1 MEPAI
6 GCLILLGVMALLF
19 ITELIPLAVT
29 ALGGAIICGFLNY
42 IPDDMVFLGL
52 SHPTV
57 TLFAG
62 MFVVGA
68 AMFHTGLAHSIGVF
82 IVKRAGKSEKYLM
95 LCIMIIAALLSTFLS
110 NTGTAACLLPV
121 VMVICAAAKISPSRQ
136 LLPLAYAVCGGGL
149 MSLIASPS
157 NVIISGALSNFGYE
171 PFSFFEFAH
180 IGLPVTLAIIVYMF
194 FVGRRLLPQGGLVP
208 EKYAAELDPMQH
220 NVPKQVISGCILVGC
235 IIVMCLD
242 LEKITIEMA
251 AVIGAL
257 ICVLTGCLTEK
268 QAYHSIAWSSI
279 FLFAG
284 MMPVSH
290 ALYNTGAAELLAH
303 WILDMLGG
311 DPAPIVVVAVLFA
324 VTALLTQFMS
334 NSATAALLAPIGIV
348 LAQKLGVSPYP
359 VLMTIAVAA
368 ACAFATPIG
377 TPPCTLVLG
386 PGRYRFVDYIRAG
399 LPLVLLCFAITM
411 AVVPLVWPF

>member
-1 MEPAI
+1 MDPAI

-29 ALGGAIICGFLNY
+29 AMGGAIICGFLNF
-42 IPDDMVFLGL
+42 IPDNVVFSGL

-82 IVKRAGKSEKYLM
+82 IVKRAGKSQKNLM
-95 LCIMIIAALLSTFLS
+95 LCIMIVAAVLSMCLS

-121 VMVICAAAKISPSRQ
+121 VMGICAAAKMAPSRQ
-136 LLPLAYAVCGGGL
+136 LLPLAYAVCSGG
-149 MSLIASPS
+149 MISLVGTPP
-157 NVIISGALSNFGYE
+157 NIIVSGALSNFGYR
-171 PFSFFEFAH
+171 PFGFFEFAWVGVPLTVLT
-180 IGLPVTLAIIVYMF
+180 ILYMYF
-194 FVGRRLLPQGGLVP
+194 AGRRLLPEGGEVP
-208 EKYAAELDPMQH
+208 EKFLAELDPMQH
-220 NVPKQVISGCILVGC
+220 NVPKQVIAGCILLGC

-242 LEKITIEMA
+242 LQKITIEMA

-257 ICVLTGCLTEK
+257 VCVLTGCLTEK
-268 QAYHSIAWSSI
+268 QAYHSIEWSTI

-290 ALYNTGAAELLAH
+290 ALYNTGAAELLAR
-303 WILDMLGG
+303 WILEALGTPSPLALTML
-311 DPAPIVVVAVLFA
+311 LFA

-334 NSATAALLAPIGIV
+334 NSASAALSAPIGIV
-348 LAQKLGVSPYP
+348 IAQKLGISPYP
-359 VLMTIAVAA
+359 LLMVIAVASS
-368 ACAFATPIG
+368 CAYATPIG
-377 TPPCTLVLG
+377 TPPCTLMVG
-386 PGRYRFVDYIRAG
+386 PGNYRFVDYIKAG
-399 LPLVLLCFAITM
+399 LPLILLCFAATVII
-411 AVVPLVWPF
+411 VPLVWPF

>member
-1 MEPAI
+1 MEPAV

-29 ALGGAIICGFLNY
+29 AMGGAIICGFLNY
-42 IPDDMVFLGL
+42 IPDNGVFLGL

-82 IVKRAGKSEKYLM
+82 IVKRAGKSQKNLM
-95 LCIMIIAALLSTFLS
+95 LCIMVVAAVLSMCLS

-121 VMVICAAAKISPSRQ
+121 VMGICAAAKMSPSRQ
-136 LLPLAYAVCGGGL
+136 LIPLAYAVCSGG
-149 MSLIASPS
+149 MISLVGTPPNI
-157 NVIISGALSNFGYE
+157 IISGALSNFGYQ
-171 PFSFFEFAH
+171 PFEFFEFAW
-180 IGLPVTLAIIVYMF
+180 IGVPITLVTIVSMY
-194 FVGRRLLPQGGLVP
+194 FVGRRLLPEGGEVP
-208 EKYAAELDPMQH
+208 EKFLAELDPMQH
-220 NVPKQVISGCILVGC
+220 NVPKQVIAGLILVGC
-235 IIVMCLD
+235 MVVMCLD

-251 AVIGAL
+251 AVVGAL

-268 QAYHSIAWSSI
+268 QAYNSIEWSTI

-290 ALYNTGAAELLAH
+290 ALYNTGAAELLAR
-303 WILDMLGG
+303 WMLEMLGG
-311 DPAPIVVVAVLFA
+311 APGPLVVTAVIFI

-334 NSATAALLAPIGIV
+334 NSASAALLAPIGLV
-348 LAQKLGVSPYP
+348 VSQKLGVSPYP
-359 VLMTIAVAA
+359 VLMSIAVASS
-368 ACAFATPIG
+368 CAFATPIG
-377 TPPCTLVLG
+377 TPPCTLMVG
-386 PGRYRFVDYIRAG
+386 PGQYRFVDYIKAG
-399 LPLVLLCFAITM
+399 LPLIILCFAATVII
-411 AVVPLVWPF
+411 VPLVWPF

>member
-1 MEPAI
+1 MDPAI

-29 ALGGAIICGFLNY
+29 AMGGAIICGFLNF
-42 IPDDMVFLGL
+42 IPDNVVFSGL

-82 IVKRAGKSEKYLM
+82 IVKRAGKSQKNLM
-95 LCIMIIAALLSTFLS
+95 LCIMIVAAVLSMCLS

-121 VMVICAAAKISPSRQ
+121 VMGICAAAKMAPSRQ
-136 LLPLAYAVCGGGL
+136 LLPLAYAVCSGG
-149 MSLIASPS
+149 MISLVGTPP
-157 NVIISGALSNFGYE
+157 NIIVSGALSNFGYR
-171 PFSFFEFAH
+171 PFGFFEFAWVGVPLTVLT
-180 IGLPVTLAIIVYMF
+180 ILYMYF
-194 FVGRRLLPQGGLVP
+194 AGRRLLPEGGEVP
-208 EKYAAELDPMQH
+208 EKFLAELDPMQH
-220 NVPKQVISGCILVGC
+220 NVPKQVIAGCILLGC

-242 LEKITIEMA
+242 LQKITIEMA

-257 ICVLTGCLTEK
+257 VCVLTGCLTEK
-268 QAYHSIAWSSI
+268 QAHHSIEWSTI

-290 ALYNTGAAELLAH
+290 ALYNTGAAELLAR
-303 WILDMLGG
+303 WILEALGTPSPLAITML
-311 DPAPIVVVAVLFA
+311 LFA

-334 NSATAALLAPIGIV
+334 NSASAALIAPIGIV
-348 LAQKLGVSPYP
+348 IAQKLGISPYP
-359 VLMTIAVAA
+359 LLMVIAVASS
-368 ACAFATPIG
+368 CAYATPIG
-377 TPPCTLVLG
+377 TPPCTLMVG
-386 PGRYRFVDYIRAG
+386 PGNYRFVDYIKAG
-399 LPLVLLCFAITM
+399 LPLILLCFAATVII
-411 AVVPLVWPF
+411 VPLVWPF

>member
-1 MEPAI
+1 MDPAI

-29 ALGGAIICGFLNY
+29 AMGGAIICGFLNF
-42 IPDDMVFLGL
+42 IPDNVVFSGL

-82 IVKRAGKSEKYLM
+82 IVKRAGKSQKNLM
-95 LCIMIIAALLSTFLS
+95 LCIMIVAAVLSMCLS

-121 VMVICAAAKISPSRQ
+121 VMGICAAAKMAPSRQ
-136 LLPLAYAVCGGGL
+136 LLPLAYAVCSGG
-149 MSLIASPS
+149 MISLVGTPP
-157 NVIISGALSNFGYE
+157 NIIVSGALSNFGYR
-171 PFSFFEFAH
+171 PFGFFEFAWVGVPLTVLT
-180 IGLPVTLAIIVYMF
+180 ILYMYF
-194 FVGRRLLPQGGLVP
+194 AGRRLLPEGGEVP
-208 EKYAAELDPMQH
+208 EKFLAELDPMQH
-220 NVPKQVISGCILVGC
+220 NVPKQVIAGCILLGC

-242 LEKITIEMA
+242 LQKITIEMA

-257 ICVLTGCLTEK
+257 VCVLTGCLTEK
-268 QAYHSIAWSSI
+268 QAYHSIEWSTI

-290 ALYNTGAAELLAH
+290 ALYNTGAAELLTR
-303 WILDMLGG
+303 WILEALGTPSPLAITML
-311 DPAPIVVVAVLFA
+311 LFA

-334 NSATAALLAPIGIV
+334 NSASAALIAPIGIV
-348 LAQKLGVSPYP
+348 IAQKLSISPYP
-359 VLMTIAVAA
+359 LLMVIAVASS
-368 ACAFATPIG
+368 CAYATPIG
-377 TPPCTLVLG
+377 TPPCTLMVG
-386 PGRYRFVDYIRAG
+386 PGNYRFVDYIKAG
-399 LPLVLLCFAITM
+399 LPLILLCFAATVII
-411 AVVPLVWPF
+411 VPLVWPF

>member
-1 MEPAI
+1 MDPAI

-29 ALGGAIICGFLNY
+29 AMGGAIICGFLNF
-42 IPDDMVFLGL
+42 IPDNVVFSGL

-82 IVKRAGKSEKYLM
+82 IVKRAGKSQKNLM
-95 LCIMIIAALLSTFLS
+95 LCIMIVAAVLSMCLS

-121 VMVICAAAKISPSRQ
+121 VMGICAAAKMAPSRQ
-136 LLPLAYAVCGGGL
+136 LLPLAYAVCSGG
-149 MSLIASPS
+149 MISLVGTPP
-157 NVIISGALSNFGYE
+157 NIIVSGALSNFGYR
-171 PFSFFEFAH
+171 PFGFFEFAWVGVPLTVLT
-180 IGLPVTLAIIVYMF
+180 ILYMYF
-194 FVGRRLLPQGGLVP
+194 AGRSLLPEGGEVP
-208 EKYAAELDPMQH
+208 EKFLAELDPMQH
-220 NVPKQVISGCILVGC
+220 NVPKQVIAGCILLGC

-242 LEKITIEMA
+242 LQKITIEMA

-257 ICVLTGCLTEK
+257 VCVLTGCLTEK
-268 QAYHSIAWSSI
+268 QAYHSIEWSTI

-290 ALYNTGAAELLAH
+290 ALYNTGAAELLAR
-303 WILDMLGG
+303 WILEALGTPSPLAITML
-311 DPAPIVVVAVLFA
+311 LFA

-334 NSATAALLAPIGIV
+334 NSASAALIAPIGIV
-348 LAQKLGVSPYP
+348 IAQKLGISPYP
-359 VLMTIAVAA
+359 LLMVIAVASS
-368 ACAFATPIG
+368 CAYATPIG
-377 TPPCTLVLG
+377 TPPCTLMVG
-386 PGRYRFVDYIRAG
+386 PGNYRFVDYIKAG
-399 LPLVLLCFAITM
+399 LPLILLCFAATVII
-411 AVVPLVWPF
+411 VPLVWPF

>member
-1 MEPAI
+1 MDQAI

-29 ALGGAIICGFLNY
+29 AMGGAIICGFLNF
-42 IPDDMVFLGL
+42 IPDNVVFSGL

-82 IVKRAGKSEKYLM
+82 IVKRAGKSQKNLM
-95 LCIMIIAALLSTFLS
+95 LCIMIVAAVLSMCLS

-121 VMVICAAAKISPSRQ
+121 VMGICAAAKMAPSRQ
-136 LLPLAYAVCGGGL
+136 LLPLAYAVCSGG
-149 MSLIASPS
+149 MISLVGTPP
-157 NVIISGALSNFGYE
+157 NIIVSGALSNFGYR
-171 PFSFFEFAH
+171 PFGFFEFAWVGVPLTVLT
-180 IGLPVTLAIIVYMF
+180 ILYMYF
-194 FVGRRLLPQGGLVP
+194 AGRRLLPEGGEVP
-208 EKYAAELDPMQH
+208 EKFLAELDPMQH
-220 NVPKQVISGCILVGC
+220 NVPKQVIAGCILLGC

-242 LEKITIEMA
+242 LQKITIEMA

-257 ICVLTGCLTEK
+257 VCVLTGCLTEK
-268 QAYHSIAWSSI
+268 QAYHSIEWSTI

-290 ALYNTGAAELLAH
+290 ALYNTGAAELLAR
-303 WILDMLGG
+303 WILEALGTPSPLVITML
-311 DPAPIVVVAVLFA
+311 LFA

-334 NSATAALLAPIGIV
+334 NSASAALIAPIGIV
-348 LAQKLGVSPYP
+348 IAQKLSISPYP
-359 VLMTIAVAA
+359 LLMVIAVASS
-368 ACAFATPIG
+368 CAYATPIG
-377 TPPCTLVLG
+377 TPPCTLMVG
-386 PGRYRFVDYIRAG
+386 PGNYRFVDYIKAG
-399 LPLVLLCFAITM
+399 LPLILLCFAATVII
-411 AVVPLVWPF
+411 VPLVWPF

>member
-1 MEPAI
+1 MDPAI

-29 ALGGAIICGFLNY
+29 AMGGAIICGFLNF
-42 IPDDMVFLGL
+42 IPDNVVFSGL

-82 IVKRAGKSEKYLM
+82 IVKRAGKSQKNLM
-95 LCIMIIAALLSTFLS
+95 MCIMIVAAVLSMCLS

-121 VMVICAAAKISPSRQ
+121 VMGICAAAKMAPSRQ
-136 LLPLAYAVCGGGL
+136 LLPLAYAVCSGG
-149 MSLIASPS
+149 MISLVGTPP
-157 NVIISGALSNFGYE
+157 NIIVSGAPSNFGYR
-171 PFSFFEFAH
+171 PFGFFEFAWVGVPLTVLT
-180 IGLPVTLAIIVYMF
+180 ILYMYF
-194 FVGRRLLPQGGLVP
+194 AGRRLLPEGGEVP
-208 EKYAAELDPMQH
+208 EKFLTELDPMQH
-220 NVPKQVISGCILVGC
+220 NVPKQVIAGCILLGC

-242 LEKITIEMA
+242 LQKITIEMA

-257 ICVLTGCLTEK
+257 VCVLTGCLTEK
-268 QAYHSIAWSSI
+268 QAYHSIEWSTI

-290 ALYNTGAAELLAH
+290 ALYNTGAAELLAR
-303 WILDMLGG
+303 WILEALGTPSPLVITML
-311 DPAPIVVVAVLFA
+311 LFA

-334 NSATAALLAPIGIV
+334 NSASAALIAPIGIV
-348 LAQKLGVSPYP
+348 IAQKLGISPYP
-359 VLMTIAVAA
+359 LLMVIAVASS
-368 ACAFATPIG
+368 CAYATPIG
-377 TPPCTLVLG
+377 TPPCTLMLG
-386 PGRYRFVDYIRAG
+386 PGNYRFVDYIKAG
-399 LPLVLLCFAITM
+399 LPLILLCFAATVII
-411 AVVPLVWPF
+411 VPLVWPF

>member
-1 MEPAI
+1 MDPAI

-29 ALGGAIICGFLNY
+29 AMGGAIICGFLNF
-42 IPDDMVFLGL
+42 IPDNVVFSGL

-82 IVKRAGKSEKYLM
+82 IVKRAGKSQKNLM
-95 LCIMIIAALLSTFLS
+95 LCIMIVAAVLSMCLS

-121 VMVICAAAKISPSRQ
+121 VMGICAAAKMAPSRQ
-136 LLPLAYAVCGGGL
+136 LLPLAYAVCSGG
-149 MSLIASPS
+149 MISLVGTPP
-157 NVIISGALSNFGYE
+157 NIIVSGALSNFGYR
-171 PFSFFEFAH
+171 PFGFFEFAWVGVP
-180 IGLPVTLAIIVYMF
+180 ITVLTILYMYF
-194 FVGRRLLPQGGLVP
+194 AGRRLLPEGGEVP
-208 EKYAAELDPMQH
+208 EKFLAELDPMQH
-220 NVPKQVISGCILVGC
+220 NVPKQVIAGCILLAC

-242 LEKITIEMA
+242 LQKITIEMA

-257 ICVLTGCLTEK
+257 VCVLTGCLTEK
-268 QAYHSIAWSSI
+268 QAYHSIEWSTI

-290 ALYNTGAAELLAH
+290 ALYNTGAAELLAR
-303 WILDMLGG
+303 WILEALGTPSPLVITML
-311 DPAPIVVVAVLFA
+311 LFA

-334 NSATAALLAPIGIV
+334 NSASAALIAPIGIV
-348 LAQKLGVSPYP
+348 IAQKLGISPYP
-359 VLMTIAVAA
+359 LLMVIAVASS
-368 ACAFATPIG
+368 CAYATPIG
-377 TPPCTLVLG
+377 TPPCTLMVG
-386 PGRYRFVDYIRAG
+386 PGNYRFVDYIKAG
-399 LPLVLLCFAITM
+399 LPLILLCFAATVII
-411 AVVPLVWPF
+411 VPLVWPF

>member
-1 MEPAI
+1 MDPAI

-29 ALGGAIICGFLNY
+29 AMGGAIICGFLNF
-42 IPDDMVFLGL
+42 IPDNVVFSGL

-82 IVKRAGKSEKYLM
+82 IVKRAGKSQKNLM
-95 LCIMIIAALLSTFLS
+95 LCIMIVAAVLSMCLS

-121 VMVICAAAKISPSRQ
+121 VMGICAAAKMAPSRQ
-136 LLPLAYAVCGGGL
+136 LLPLAYAVCSGG
-149 MSLIASPS
+149 MISLVGTPP
-157 NVIISGALSNFGYE
+157 NIIVSGALSNFGYR
-171 PFSFFEFAH
+171 PFGFFEFAWVGVPLTVLT
-180 IGLPVTLAIIVYMF
+180 ILYMYF
-194 FVGRRLLPQGGLVP
+194 AGRRLLPEGGEVP
-208 EKYAAELDPMQH
+208 EKFLAELDPMQH
-220 NVPKQVISGCILVGC
+220 NVPKQVIAGCILLGC

-242 LEKITIEMA
+242 LQKITIEMA

-257 ICVLTGCLTEK
+257 VCVLTGCLTEK
-268 QAYHSIAWSSI
+268 QAYHSIEWSTI

-290 ALYNTGAAELLAH
+290 ALYNTGAAELLAR
-303 WILDMLGG
+303 WILEALGTPSPLVITML
-311 DPAPIVVVAVLFA
+311 LFA

-334 NSATAALLAPIGIV
+334 NSASAALIAPIGIV
-348 LAQKLGVSPYP
+348 IAQKLSISPYP
-359 VLMTIAVAA
+359 LLMVIAVASS
-368 ACAFATPIG
+368 CAYATPIG
-377 TPPCTLVLG
+377 TPPCTLMVG
-386 PGRYRFVDYIRAG
+386 PGNYRFVDYIKAG
-399 LPLVLLCFAITM
+399 LPLILLCFAATVII
-411 AVVPLVWPF
+411 VPLVWPF

>member
-1 MEPAI
+1 MDPAI

-29 ALGGAIICGFLNY
+29 AMGGAIICGFLNF
-42 IPDDMVFLGL
+42 IPDNVVFSGL

-82 IVKRAGKSEKYLM
+82 IVKRAGKSQKNLM
-95 LCIMIIAALLSTFLS
+95 LCIMIVAAVLSMCLS

-121 VMVICAAAKISPSRQ
+121 VMGICAAAKMAPSRQ
-136 LLPLAYAVCGGGL
+136 LLPLAYAVCSGG
-149 MSLIASPS
+149 MISLVGTPP
-157 NVIISGALSNFGYE
+157 NIIVSGALSNFGYR
-171 PFSFFEFAH
+171 PFGFFEFAWVGVPLTVLT
-180 IGLPVTLAIIVYMF
+180 ILYMYF
-194 FVGRRLLPQGGLVP
+194 AGRRLLPEGGEVP
-208 EKYAAELDPMQH
+208 EKFLAELDPMQY
-220 NVPKQVISGCILVGC
+220 NVPKQVIAGCILLGC

-242 LEKITIEMA
+242 LQKITIEMA

-257 ICVLTGCLTEK
+257 VCVLTGCLTEK
-268 QAYHSIAWSSI
+268 QAYHSIEWSTI

-290 ALYNTGAAELLAH
+290 ALYNTGAAELLAR
-303 WILDMLGG
+303 WILEALGTPSPLAITML
-311 DPAPIVVVAVLFA
+311 LFA

-334 NSATAALLAPIGIV
+334 NSASAALIAPIGIV
-348 LAQKLGVSPYP
+348 IAQKLGISPYP
-359 VLMTIAVAA
+359 LLMVIAVASS
-368 ACAFATPIG
+368 CAYATPIG
-377 TPPCTLVLG
+377 TPPCTLMVG
-386 PGRYRFVDYIRAG
+386 PGNYRFVDYIKAG
-399 LPLVLLCFAITM
+399 LPLILLCFAATVII
-411 AVVPLVWPF
+411 VPLVWPF

>member
-1 MEPAI
+1 MDPAI

-29 ALGGAIICGFLNY
+29 AMGGAIICGFLNF
-42 IPDDMVFLGL
+42 IPDNVVFSGL

-82 IVKRAGKSEKYLM
+82 IVKRAGKSQKNLM
-95 LCIMIIAALLSTFLS
+95 LCIMIVAAILSMCLS

-121 VMVICAAAKISPSRQ
+121 VMGICAAAKMAPSRQ
-136 LLPLAYAVCGGGL
+136 LLPLAYAVCSGG
-149 MSLIASPS
+149 MISLVGTPP
-157 NVIISGALSNFGYE
+157 NIIVSGALSNFGYR
-171 PFSFFEFAH
+171 PFGFFEFAWVGVPLTVLT
-180 IGLPVTLAIIVYMF
+180 ILYMYF
-194 FVGRRLLPQGGLVP
+194 AGRRLLPEGCEVP
-208 EKYAAELDPMQH
+208 EKFLAELDPMQH
-220 NVPKQVISGCILVGC
+220 NVPKQVIAGCILLGC

-242 LEKITIEMA
+242 LQKITIEMA

-257 ICVLTGCLTEK
+257 VCVLTGCLTEK
-268 QAYHSIAWSSI
+268 QAYHSIEWSTI

-290 ALYNTGAAELLAH
+290 ALYNTGAAELLAR
-303 WILDMLGG
+303 WILEALGTPSPLVITML
-311 DPAPIVVVAVLFA
+311 LFA

-334 NSATAALLAPIGIV
+334 NSASAALIAPIGIV
-348 LAQKLGVSPYP
+348 IAQKLGISPYP
-359 VLMTIAVAA
+359 LLMVIAVASS
-368 ACAFATPIG
+368 CAYATPIG
-377 TPPCTLVLG
+377 TPPCTLMVG
-386 PGRYRFVDYIRAG
+386 PGNYRFVDYIKAG
-399 LPLVLLCFAITM
+399 LPLILLCFAATVII
-411 AVVPLVWPF
+411 VPLVWPF

>member
-1 MEPAI
+1 MDPAI

-29 ALGGAIICGFLNY
+29 AMGGAIICGFLNF
-42 IPDDMVFLGL
+42 IPDNVVFSGL

-82 IVKRAGKSEKYLM
+82 IVKRAGKSQKNLM
-95 LCIMIIAALLSTFLS
+95 LCIMIVAAVLSMCLS

-121 VMVICAAAKISPSRQ
+121 VMGICAAAKMAPSRQ
-136 LLPLAYAVCGGGL
+136 LLPLAYAVCSGG
-149 MSLIASPS
+149 MISLVGTPP
-157 NVIISGALSNFGYE
+157 NIIVSGALSNFGYR
-171 PFSFFEFAH
+171 PFGFFEFAWVGVPLTVLT
-180 IGLPVTLAIIVYMF
+180 ILYMYF
-194 FVGRRLLPQGGLVP
+194 AGRRLLPEGGEVP
-208 EKYAAELDPMQH
+208 EKFLAELDPMQH
-220 NVPKQVISGCILVGC
+220 NVPKQVIAGCILLGC

-242 LEKITIEMA
+242 LQKITIEMA

-257 ICVLTGCLTEK
+257 VCVLTGCLTEK
-268 QAYHSIAWSSI
+268 QAYHSIEWSTI

-290 ALYNTGAAELLAH
+290 ALYNTGAAELLAR
-303 WILDMLGG
+303 WILEALGTPSPLVITML
-311 DPAPIVVVAVLFA
+311 LFA

-334 NSATAALLAPIGIV
+334 NSASAALIAPIGIV
-348 LAQKLGVSPYP
+348 IAQKLGISPYP
-359 VLMTIAVAA
+359 LLMVIAVASS
-368 ACAFATPIG
+368 CGYATPIG
-377 TPPCTLVLG
+377 TPPCTLMVG
-386 PGRYRFVDYIRAG
+386 PGNYRFVDYIKAG
-399 LPLVLLCFAITM
+399 LPLILLCFAATVII
-411 AVVPLVWPF
+411 VPLVWPF

>member
-1 MEPAI
+1 MDPAI

-29 ALGGAIICGFLNY
+29 AMGGAIICGFLNF
-42 IPDDMVFLGL
+42 IPDNVVFSGL

-82 IVKRAGKSEKYLM
+82 IVKRAGKSQKNLM
-95 LCIMIIAALLSTFLS
+95 LCIMIVAAVLSMCLS

-121 VMVICAAAKISPSRQ
+121 VMGICAAAKMATSRQ
-136 LLPLAYAVCGGGL
+136 LLPLAYAVCSGG
-149 MSLIASPS
+149 MISLVGTPP
-157 NVIISGALSNFGYE
+157 NIIVSGALSNFGYR
-171 PFSFFEFAH
+171 PFGFFEFAWVGVPLTVLT
-180 IGLPVTLAIIVYMF
+180 ILYMYF
-194 FVGRRLLPQGGLVP
+194 AGRRLLPEGGEVP
-208 EKYAAELDPMQH
+208 EKFLAELDPMQH
-220 NVPKQVISGCILVGC
+220 NVPKQVIAGCILLGC

-242 LEKITIEMA
+242 LQKITIEMA

-257 ICVLTGCLTEK
+257 VCVLTGCLTEK
-268 QAYHSIAWSSI
+268 QAYHSIEWSTI

-290 ALYNTGAAELLAH
+290 ALYNTGAAELLAR
-303 WILDMLGG
+303 WILEALGTPSPLAITML
-311 DPAPIVVVAVLFA
+311 LFA

-334 NSATAALLAPIGIV
+334 NSASAALIAPIGIV
-348 LAQKLGVSPYP
+348 IAQKLGISPYP
-359 VLMTIAVAA
+359 LLMVIAVASS
-368 ACAFATPIG
+368 CAYATPIG
-377 TPPCTLVLG
+377 TPPCTLMVG
-386 PGRYRFVDYIRAG
+386 PGNYRFVDYIKVG
-399 LPLVLLCFAITM
+399 LPLILLCFAATVII
-411 AVVPLVWPF
+411 VPLVWPF

>member
-1 MEPAI
+1 MDPAI

-29 ALGGAIICGFLNY
+29 AMGGAIICGFLNF
-42 IPDDMVFLGL
+42 IPDNVVFSGL

-82 IVKRAGKSEKYLM
+82 IVKRAGKSQKNLM
-95 LCIMIIAALLSTFLS
+95 LCIMIVAAVLSMCLS

-121 VMVICAAAKISPSRQ
+121 VMGICAAAKMAPSRQ
-136 LLPLAYAVCGGGL
+136 LLPLAYAVCSGG
-149 MSLIASPS
+149 MISLVGTPP
-157 NVIISGALSNFGYE
+157 NIIVSGALSYFGYR
-171 PFSFFEFAH
+171 PFGFFEFAWVGVPLTVLT
-180 IGLPVTLAIIVYMF
+180 ILYMYF
-194 FVGRRLLPQGGLVP
+194 AGRRLLPEGGEVP
-208 EKYAAELDPMQH
+208 EKFLAELDPMQH
-220 NVPKQVISGCILVGC
+220 NVPKQVIAGCILLGC

-242 LEKITIEMA
+242 LQKITIEMA

-257 ICVLTGCLTEK
+257 VCVLTGCLTEK
-268 QAYHSIAWSSI
+268 QAYHSIEWSTI

-290 ALYNTGAAELLAH
+290 ALYNTGAAELLAR
-303 WILDMLGG
+303 WILEALGTPSPLAITML
-311 DPAPIVVVAVLFA
+311 LFA

-334 NSATAALLAPIGIV
+334 NSASAALIAPIGIV
-348 LAQKLGVSPYP
+348 IAQKLGISPYP
-359 VLMTIAVAA
+359 LLMVIAVASS
-368 ACAFATPIG
+368 CAYATPIG
-377 TPPCTLVLG
+377 TPPCTLMVG
-386 PGRYRFVDYIRAG
+386 PGNYRFVDYIKAG
-399 LPLVLLCFAITM
+399 LPLILLCFAATVII
-411 AVVPLVWPF
+411 VPLVWPF

>member
-1 MEPAI
+1 MDPAI

-29 ALGGAIICGFLNY
+29 AMGGAIICGFLNF
-42 IPDDMVFLGL
+42 IPDNVVFSGL

-82 IVKRAGKSEKYLM
+82 IVKRAGKSQKNLM
-95 LCIMIIAALLSTFLS
+95 LCIMIVAAVLSMCLS

-121 VMVICAAAKISPSRQ
+121 VMGICAAAKMAPSRQ
-136 LLPLAYAVCGGGL
+136 LLPLAYAVCSGG
-149 MSLIASPS
+149 MISLVGTPP
-157 NVIISGALSNFGYE
+157 NIIVSGALSNFGYR
-171 PFSFFEFAH
+171 PFGFFEFAWVGVPLTVLT
-180 IGLPVTLAIIVYMF
+180 ILYMYF
-194 FVGRRLLPQGGLVP
+194 AGRRLLPEGGEVP
-208 EKYAAELDPMQH
+208 EKFLAELDPMQH
-220 NVPKQVISGCILVGC
+220 NVPKQVIAGCILLGC

-242 LEKITIEMA
+242 LQKITIEMA

-257 ICVLTGCLTEK
+257 VCVLTGCLTEK
-268 QAYHSIAWSSI
+268 QAYHSIEWSTI

-290 ALYNTGAAELLAH
+290 ALHNTGAAELLAR
-303 WILDMLGG
+303 WILEALGTPSPLAITML
-311 DPAPIVVVAVLFA
+311 LFA

-334 NSATAALLAPIGIV
+334 NSASAALIAPIGIV
-348 LAQKLGVSPYP
+348 IAQKLSISPYP
-359 VLMTIAVAA
+359 LLMVIAVASS
-368 ACAFATPIG
+368 CAYATPIG
-377 TPPCTLVLG
+377 TPPCTLMVG
-386 PGRYRFVDYIRAG
+386 PGNYRFVDYIKAG
-399 LPLVLLCFAITM
+399 LPLILLCFAATVII
-411 AVVPLVWPF
+411 VPLVWPF